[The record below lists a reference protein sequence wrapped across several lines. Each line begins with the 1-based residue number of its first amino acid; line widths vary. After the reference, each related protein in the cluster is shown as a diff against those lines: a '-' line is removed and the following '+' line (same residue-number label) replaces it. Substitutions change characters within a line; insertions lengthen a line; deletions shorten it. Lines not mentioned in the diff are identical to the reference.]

1 MNCLSIIVFG
11 EMTAWAVMC
20 ATVKP
25 NQVQLPVQTDRTLL
39 VQQHQT
45 I

>member
-1 MNCLSIIVFG
+1 MFVFSPRKMMMTNELSLNYIVFG

-25 NQVQLPVQTDRTLL
+25 NQVQLPV
-39 VQQHQT
+39 
-45 I
+45 